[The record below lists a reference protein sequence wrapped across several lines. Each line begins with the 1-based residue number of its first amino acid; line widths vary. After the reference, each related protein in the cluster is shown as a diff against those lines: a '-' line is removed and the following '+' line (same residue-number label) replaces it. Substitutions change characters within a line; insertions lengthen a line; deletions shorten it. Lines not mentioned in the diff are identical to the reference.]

1 MKIAVTRVE
10 QAFSRILY
18 FHEEITKALKS
29 AVTLAGKE
37 FAPLP

>member
-1 MKIAVTRVE
+1 LKIAVTRVE
-10 QAFSRILY
+10 QAFSRILN
-18 FHEEITKALKS
+18 FHEEIIKVLKS

>member
-1 MKIAVTRVE
+1 LKIAVTRVE

-18 FHEEITKALKS
+18 FHEEIIKALKS

>member
-1 MKIAVTRVE
+1 LKIAVTRVE

-18 FHEEITKALKS
+18 FHEEMIKVLKS
-29 AVTLAGKE
+29 AGILAGKE